1 MTKKYRYLSE
11 AEKRAAVGRVASGEA
26 VSTVARSIGVN
37 RNRLYEWTRK
47 YQRGGAEA
55 VRRVGRPRKHDA
67 LAARAWQ
74 DGGNEAAALRRQVAE
89 QQRKIGEQE
98 LDLDFFRRAL
108 RQLEEVR
115 RPTTARGG
123 AASTKSSKR

>member
-37 RNRLYEWTRK
+37 RNRLYEWTRQ

-55 VRRVGRPRKHDA
+55 VRRVGRPRKHEA
-67 LAARAWQ
+67 LTARAWQ
-74 DGGNEAAALRRQVAE
+74 DGGNEVAALRRQVAE

-115 RPTTARGG
+115 RTTAARGG

>member
-55 VRRVGRPRKHDA
+55 VRRVGRPRKHEA
-67 LAARAWQ
+67 LTARAWR
-74 DGGNEAAALRRQVAE
+74 DGENEAAALRRQVAE

-115 RPTTARGG
+115 RTTTARGG
-123 AASTKSSKR
+123 AASTRSSKR

>member
-26 VSTVARSIGVN
+26 VSTVAGSIGVN

-55 VRRVGRPRKHDA
+55 VRRVGRPRKHEA
-67 LAARAWQ
+67 LTARAWR
-74 DGGNEAAALRRQVAE
+74 DGENEARALGRQGGGE
-89 QQRKIGEQE
+89 ERKIGEQE

-115 RPTTARGG
+115 RTTTARGG
-123 AASTKSSKR
+123 AASTRSSKR

>member
-26 VSTVARSIGVN
+26 VSTVAGSIGVN

-55 VRRVGRPRKHDA
+55 VRRVGRPRKHEA
-67 LAARAWQ
+67 LTARAWR
-74 DGGNEAAALRRQVAE
+74 DGENEAAALRRQVAE

-115 RPTTARGG
+115 RTTTARGG
-123 AASTKSSKR
+123 AASTRSSKR